1 MAKRIYKILQYFL
14 IDLNY
19 KRNECVWLQE
29 IFFVIHLKILRGI
42 SKRNHGNP
50 CQQMITK
57 NDST

>member
-1 MAKRIYKILQYFL
+1 MAKIIYKTLQYFL

-42 SKRNHGNP
+42 SKRNHVIIHVNR
-50 CQQMITK
+50 
-57 NDST
+57 

>member
-1 MAKRIYKILQYFL
+1 MAKIIYKILQYFL

-29 IFFVIHLKILRGI
+29 IFFVIHLKILHGI

-57 NDST
+57 NDRT

>member
-1 MAKRIYKILQYFL
+1 MAKIIYKILQYFL